1 MDSSQLM
8 AQVLQ
13 EVQRIPVERLPE
25 VYRLIHAFRL
35 QTETET
41 HSPNSIMQ
49 FAGSWS
55 NLSDETYA
63 DLITDIETRR
73 QQAFSER
80 RMHETRFD

>member
-13 EVQRIPVERLPE
+13 EVQRIPAERLPE
-25 VYRLIHAFRL
+25 VYRLIHAFRV
-35 QTETET
+35 QTEAET

-55 NLSDETYA
+55 NLSDETYDETYA
-63 DLITDIETRR
+63 DLIKDIETRR
-73 QQAFSER
+73 QQAF
-80 RMHETRFD
+80 